1 MVLVPTEQSGPA
13 VRMAL
18 AGAVLELGATE
29 TMTRTMGLVGE
40 PYEQG
45 RSGRLMKVARGLT
58 VGAAAVSVLGHRSR
72 LARAAAG
79 AAYVA
84 GSVVTRFGIFEAG
97 LASARDPKYT
107 VVPQRERLA
116 ARERASA

>member
-1 MVLVPTEQSGPA
+1 LVPTAQSGPA
-13 VRMAL
+13 VRLAG

-29 TMTRTMGLVGE
+29 TMTHRLGMVAE
-40 PYEQG
+40 PYQQG

-58 VGAAAVSVLGHRSR
+58 LAGLGLSVLGPRSR
-72 LARAAAG
+72 WGRAAAG

-84 GSVVTRFGIFEAG
+84 GSVVTRFGVFEAG

-107 VVPQRERLA
+107 VEPQRARLNER
-116 ARERASA
+116 RRIG